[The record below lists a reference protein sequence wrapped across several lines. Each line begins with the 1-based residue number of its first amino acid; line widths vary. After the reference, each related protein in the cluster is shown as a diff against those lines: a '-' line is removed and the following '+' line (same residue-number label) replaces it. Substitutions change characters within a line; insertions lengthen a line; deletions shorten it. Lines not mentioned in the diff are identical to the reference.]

1 MWKNVQ
7 TSSQMLSLAALLAVC
22 YGIKRAN
29 AARVLCRAGIR
40 ASRRPTRAAS
50 AAGRGSQPGNRGRV
64 VSVVALTGITG
75 SWEHRSQC
83 KLACQE
89 SARAQSQAKSP
100 LLKSKAAEALWFS
113 SLCFFFLAE
122 IEKCEGDE
130 TKKDGDMNKYLDII
144 SNKNI
149 KLSER
154 VLIPVQQYPKVR
166 SMLGDHNQFHSE
178 HAVSCLL
185 WTDYIEN
192 LNTASQIIGIMCS
205 DLFTCSSEMQ

>member
-1 MWKNVQ
+1 MTKCIKMWKNVQ

-113 SLCFFFLAE
+113 SLCFFLPCRDWKVWRRWNEKRWRREE
-122 IEKCEGDE
+122 IP
-130 TKKDGDMNKYLDII
+130 
-144 SNKNI
+144 
-149 KLSER
+149 R
-154 VLIPVQQYPKVR
+154 HHQQ
-166 SMLGDHNQFHSE
+166 
-178 HAVSCLL
+178 
-185 WTDYIEN
+185 
-192 LNTASQIIGIMCS
+192 
-205 DLFTCSSEMQ
+205 